1 MTGSAEY
8 TNHHSVR
15 ASSGTTVPVIP
26 VLDSSKNLVSQSKVG
41 TGNAVSKLGEN
52 YSRAKTIGHYT
63 SEDQVYTVGSSSLF
77 RAHEK
82 EELQRLNDKL
92 SQYIIKVRQLGQQSR
107 QIDSAAFLQSTKI
120 LEEEVTSLKSLYEK
134 ELNGVR

>member
-1 MTGSAEY
+1 LAFY
-8 TNHHSVR
+8 FFFTNLCIVR

-26 VLDSSKNLVSQSKVG
+26 VLDSSKNLVSQSTVG

-92 SQYIIKVRQLGQQSR
+92 SQYIIKVVNIFVSDRSPVHCNE
-107 QIDSAAFLQSTKI
+107 
-120 LEEEVTSLKSLYEK
+120 LECDQASD
-134 ELNGVR
+134 